1 VRLVQTGTAYLPQL
15 LTGLVVT
22 ENGIYLIS
30 RASAALVLSADVER
44 NFGNGCSFDET
55 LDLVLVECN
64 YDPTE
69 PRFSLPDEPGNRH
82 IPLDVAV
89 GSWLKWATLGS
100 EQAKLLLCNLALA
113 GLINLFDLTLS
124 DKADNT

>member
-1 VRLVQTGTAYLPQL
+1 MQTVTAYLPQL
-15 LTGLVVT
+15 LTGLVVI
-22 ENGIYLIS
+22 ENGIHLIS

-44 NFGNGCSFDET
+44 NFGNGSSFDET
-55 LDLVLVECN
+55 LDLILVECK

-69 PRFSLPDEPGNRH
+69 PRFSVPDSAGNRH

-89 GSWLKWATLGS
+89 GSWLRWATGGS
-100 EQAKLLLCNLALA
+100 EKAKLLLRNLALA
-113 GLINLFDLTLS
+113 GLINLFDKTLN

>member
-1 VRLVQTGTAYLPQL
+1 MQTGTAYLPQL

-44 NFGNGCSFDET
+44 NFGNGSSFDET

>member
-1 VRLVQTGTAYLPQL
+1 MVQTGTAYIPQL
-15 LTGLVVT
+15 LKGLAVT
-22 ENGIYLIS
+22 ENGIYFIS
-30 RASAALVLSADVER
+30 RASAAKVLQADVER
-44 NFGNGCSFDET
+44 NFGNGSSFDET

-64 YDPTE
+64 YDPTD
-69 PRFSLPDEPGNRH
+69 PRFSLPDDLGNRH

-113 GLINLFDLTLS
+113 GLINLFDLTLKS
-124 DKADNT
+124 KADNT

>member
-1 VRLVQTGTAYLPQL
+1 MVQTGTAYLPQL

-44 NFGNGCSFDET
+44 NFGNGSSFDET
-55 LDLVLVECN
+55 LDLVLVECK

-69 PRFSLPDEPGNRH
+69 PRFSVPDSAGNRH

-89 GSWLKWATLGS
+89 GSWLRWATLGS
-100 EQAKLLLCNLALA
+100 EKARLLLCNLALA
-113 GLINLFDLTLS
+113 GLINLFDLTLKN
-124 DKADNT
+124 KADNT

>member
-1 VRLVQTGTAYLPQL
+1 MQTAYIPQL
-15 LTGLVVT
+15 LIGLTVT

-30 RASAALVLSADVER
+30 RASAALVVQADVER
-44 NFGNGCSFDET
+44 NLGNGSSFEET

-69 PRFSLPDEPGNRH
+69 ASFSVPDSAGNRH

-89 GSWLKWATLGS
+89 GSWLRWATGGS
-100 EQAKLLLCNLALA
+100 QQAKLLLCNLALA
-113 GLINLFDLTLS
+113 GLINLFDKTLN
-124 DKADNT
+124 DKVNNT

>member
-1 VRLVQTGTAYLPQL
+1 MVQTGTAYLPQL

-22 ENGIYLIS
+22 ENGTYLIS
-30 RASAALVLSADVER
+30 RARAALVLSADVER
-44 NFGNGCSFDET
+44 NFGNGSSFDET

-69 PRFSLPDEPGNRH
+69 PRFSVPDSAGNRH

-89 GSWLKWATLGS
+89 GSWLRWATGGS
-100 EQAKLLLCNLALA
+100 EKAKLLLCNLALA
-113 GLINLFDLTLS
+113 GLINLFDKTLN

>member
-1 VRLVQTGTAYLPQL
+1 MQTGTAYLPQL

-44 NFGNGCSFDET
+44 NFGNGSSFDET
-55 LDLVLVECN
+55 LDLVLVECK

-69 PRFSLPDEPGNRH
+69 PRFSVPDSAGNRH

-89 GSWLKWATLGS
+89 GSWLRWATGGS
-100 EQAKLLLCNLALA
+100 EKAKLLLCNLALA
-113 GLINLFDLTLS
+113 GLIDLFDKTLN